1 MLMHIHFLGAQCV
14 QTSMGPPQHTVSMH
28 QQVAQQQGQ
37 QVLQTQQG
45 GQQVLTTTQSGNT
58 TITTMSPL
66 QQSQGAHPQQI
77 STDWSHGRAVSFFV
91 KPFNTKNSRLSS

>member
-1 MLMHIHFLGAQCV
+1 
-14 QTSMGPPQHTVSMH
+14 MGPPQYTVSMH

-45 GQQVLTTTQSGNT
+45 GQQVLTATQSGNT

-77 STDWSHGRAVSFFV
+77 SADWSHGRAVSNFFV
-91 KPFNTKNSRLSS
+91 KSYKRQFADFIGSKRFGIYTGRFIYL

>member
-1 MLMHIHFLGAQCV
+1 MCIGTQCV
-14 QTSMGPPQHTVSMH
+14 QAAATSMGPPQHTVSMH
-28 QQVAQQQGQ
+28 QQVAQQGQ

-45 GQQVLTTTQSGNT
+45 GQQVLTTAQSGNT

-77 STDWSHGRAVSFFV
+77 SADWSHGRAVSEV
-91 KPFNTKNSRLSS
+91 VIE